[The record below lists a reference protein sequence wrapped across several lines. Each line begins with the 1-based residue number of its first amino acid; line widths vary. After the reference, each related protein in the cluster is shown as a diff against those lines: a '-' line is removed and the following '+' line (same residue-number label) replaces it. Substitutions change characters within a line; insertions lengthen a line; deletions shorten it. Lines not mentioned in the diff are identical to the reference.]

1 MARRTG
7 PTSPEASPA
16 KKRKRPKDVTLLHGH
31 HVVTG
36 PELRATFAEDA
47 AAQKSRFRR
56 RLLHGIVLVLLVGVI
71 AAGAVGA
78 WAIMNGVIKVPT
90 AIASKA
96 PVSLCPTTTFDYVP
110 NETVNL
116 NVFNATSRG
125 GLAGT
130 VAEQFTA
137 RGFKVASV
145 DNSETAYAGVAVVVS
160 GVKGQ
165 AAAFNVQRNL
175 AGTDYFQDNR
185 EDESVDVILTSGY
198 EGLVEPELVD
208 QTPGKLL
215 CPREDLRIADNSKWP
230 IIPTLPAGQ

>member
-1 MARRTG
+1 MARQAG
-7 PTSPEASPA
+7 PEQDTAAP
-16 KKRKRPKDVTLLHGH
+16 KKRKRPKDVTQLHGH

-36 PELRATFAEDA
+36 PELRATFAEDEA
-47 AAQKSRFRR
+47 VERSRFRR

-78 WAIMNGVIKVPT
+78 WAVMNGVIKVPT

-96 PVSLCPTTTFDYVP
+96 PTSLCPTATFDYLP

-116 NVFNATSRG
+116 NVFNATSRS

-130 VAEQFTA
+130 VAAEFTA

-145 DNSETAYAGVAVVVS
+145 ANSQTAYSGVGAVVS
-160 GVKGQ
+160 GAKGQ
-165 AAAFNVQRNL
+165 AAAFNIQRNL

-185 EDESVDVILTSGY
+185 EDGSVDVILTPGY
-198 EGLVEPELVD
+198 EGLVEPQLVD

-215 CPREDLRIADNSKWP
+215 CPREDQRIADNSKWP
-230 IIPTLPAGQ
+230 VVPTLPAGQ

>member
-1 MARRTG
+1 MARQ
-7 PTSPEASPA
+7 
-16 KKRKRPKDVTLLHGH
+16 RKRPKDVTRLHGH

-47 AAQKSRFRR
+47 RHRARFGRR
-56 RLLHGIVLVLLVGVI
+56 VFHAIVLVLLVGVI

-78 WAIMNGVIKVPT
+78 WAIMNGVIKIPS

-96 PVSLCPTTTFDYVP
+96 PTSLCPTTTFDYVP
-110 NETVNL
+110 NETVTL

-130 VAEQFTA
+130 VAEEFTA
-137 RGFKVASV
+137 RGYKVASV
-145 DNSETAYAGVAVVVS
+145 DNSDTAYSGIGVVVS

-165 AAAFNVQRNL
+165 AAALNVQRNI

-185 EDESVDVILTSGY
+185 EDESVDVILTPGY
-198 EGLVEPELVD
+198 QGLVDPQLVD
-208 QTPGKLL
+208 QTPGKLS
-215 CPREDLRIADNSKWP
+215 CPRENLRVADTSKWP
-230 IIPTLPAGQ
+230 IIPTRPAGQ

>member
-1 MARRTG
+1 MAR
-7 PTSPEASPA
+7 PA
-16 KKRKRPKDVTLLHGH
+16 ATEQDTQRPKKPKRPKDVTQLHGH

-36 PELRATFAEDA
+36 PELRATFADDVTVPRG
-47 AAQKSRFRR
+47 SFGR
-56 RLLHGIVLVLLVGVI
+56 RLFHGIVLVLLVGVI

-96 PVSLCPTTTFDYVP
+96 PTSLCPTTTFDYVP

-130 VAEQFTA
+130 VADEFAA

-145 DNSETAYAGVAVVVS
+145 DNSDTAYSGVGVVVS

-185 EDESVDVILTSGY
+185 EDDSVDVILTPGY
-198 EGLVEPELVD
+198 EGLVEPQLVD

-230 IIPTLPAGQ
+230 VVPTLPAAP

>member
-1 MARRTG
+1 MTQ
-7 PTSPEASPA
+7 
-16 KKRKRPKDVTLLHGH
+16 LHGH

-36 PELRATFAEDA
+36 PELRATFTEGTQPPRGHFA
-47 AAQKSRFRR
+47 RR
-56 RLLHGIVLVLLVGVI
+56 VLHAVVLVLLVGVI

-78 WAIMNGVIKVPT
+78 WAVMSGVIKVPT
-90 AIASKA
+90 AASSKA
-96 PVSLCPTTTFDYVP
+96 PTSLCPTTTFDYLP
-110 NETVNL
+110 NESVTL

-137 RGFKVASV
+137 RGYKVAGV
-145 DNSETAYAGVAVVVS
+145 DNSDTAYTGVGVVVS

-198 EGLVEPELVD
+198 QGLVDADKVD
-208 QTPGKLL
+208 KSPGMLA
-215 CPREDLRIADNSKWP
+215 CPRENLRIADNSKWP
-230 IIPTLPAGQ
+230 IVPTLPANQ

>member
-1 MARRTG
+1 MARLSG
-7 PTSPEASPA
+7 PEQDTARP
-16 KKRKRPKDVTLLHGH
+16 KKRRRPKDVTQLHGH

-47 AAQKSRFRR
+47 RTHKGRFGR
-56 RLLHGIVLVLLVGVI
+56 RLFHGIVLVLLVGVI
-71 AAGAVGA
+71 AAGAAGA

-96 PVSLCPTTTFDYVP
+96 PSGLCPATTFDYVP

-145 DNSETAYAGVAVVVS
+145 DNSDTAYSGVGVVVS

-175 AGTDYFQDNR
+175 VGTDYFQDNR
-185 EDESVDVILTSGY
+185 EDESVDVILTPGY
-198 EGLVEPELVD
+198 EGLVEPQLVD

-215 CPREDLRIADNSKWP
+215 CPREDLRIADNAKWP
-230 IIPTLPAGQ
+230 IVPTLPAGQ